1 MTTVVEEETI
11 TDETLA
17 PMYRIILHNDDVT
30 PMDFVVMILMAEFE
44 RDLQTAVKIMWEA
57 HTGGTAY
64 VMTCGL
70 EEAELRVDRAHSLAR
85 ARKYPLTFSIEPEE

>member
-1 MTTVVEEETI
+1 MTTVVEPETPVEETI
-11 TDETLA
+11 A
-17 PMYRIILHNDDVT
+17 PRYRVIVHNDDVT

-44 RDLQTAVKIMWEA
+44 RDLRTAVKIMWEA
-57 HTGGTAY
+57 HTTGSAW

-85 ARKYPLTFSIEPEE
+85 ARKYPLTFTIEPE